1 MRQYDT
7 VMFDVGGTLI
17 GPIASDPYIRF
28 FTAHGIP
35 PDMVPVDFWRDVLK
49 RHSQLWLQHRASG
62 REPDIDGNLWLAA
75 FRASLGPWHALAKP
89 MLEWFFDGR
98 LDAVYDDVL
107 PTLEWLKQRSY
118 RLGILSNFR
127 SRLRDR
133 LEELGICRYFDFFT
147 VSEIEGVTKPALRVF
162 EIATERAGVPT
173 SRILYVGD
181 NPETDICGAR
191 AANLNVALIDRDGL
205 FRHVAFP
212 RIEKLTDLCA
222 VLDEKSAE

>member
-107 PTLEWLKQRSY
+107 PTPAIAAGKVYITLIAAIGAIGCSSKS
-118 RLGILSNFR
+118 GK
-127 SRLRDR
+127 RD
-133 LEELGICRYFDFFT
+133 
-147 VSEIEGVTKPALRVF
+147 
-162 EIATERAGVPT
+162 
-173 SRILYVGD
+173 
-181 NPETDICGAR
+181 
-191 AANLNVALIDRDGL
+191 
-205 FRHVAFP
+205 VAFIFYMLITVP
-212 RIEKLTDLCA
+212 KSS
-222 VLDEKSAE
+222 LDEKLL